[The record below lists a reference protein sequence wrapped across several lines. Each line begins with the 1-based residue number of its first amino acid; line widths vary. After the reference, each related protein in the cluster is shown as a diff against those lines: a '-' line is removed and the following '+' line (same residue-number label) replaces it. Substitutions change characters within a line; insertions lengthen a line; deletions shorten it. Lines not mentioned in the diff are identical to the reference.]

1 MPVWCLPFR
10 HYCMFGVV
18 GPIGD
23 AGSHFQKTCALISV
37 CISKDVCLYHD
48 VFVGPVTVLWFSCNC
63 GKAWNPL
70 SSAEQASIFF
80 FFFCFRASNGIK
92 YAVELGM
99 LENVP
104 QPFYEM
110 PWLDITKCFVLTV
123 TRPNVWNFWFK
134 FRIITV
140 WLYLFLKSK
149 FLVYL
154 TWGFFL
160 FGKIFYQ
167 LGEFVSASL
176 GCAYQH
182 ITLLYLYCFV
192 IVNVVIDLFMMLCR
206 PSVRL
211 TWCFKS

>member
-1 MPVWCLPFR
+1 ML
-10 HYCMFGVV
+10 
-18 GPIGD
+18 
-23 AGSHFQKTCALISV
+23 ALIFKRHV
-37 CISKDVCLYHD
+37 HLFLCAFQRMFACTMMFLWGQLLFYDFH
-48 VFVGPVTVLWFSCNC
+48 VTVERHEILFPVLN
-63 GKAWNPL
+63 KLP
-70 SSAEQASIFF
+70 FF